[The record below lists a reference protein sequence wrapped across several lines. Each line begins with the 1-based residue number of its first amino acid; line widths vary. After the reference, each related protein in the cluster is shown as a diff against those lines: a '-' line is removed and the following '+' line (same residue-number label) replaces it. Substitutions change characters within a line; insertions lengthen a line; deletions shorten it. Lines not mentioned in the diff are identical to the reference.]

1 MLVQKQN
8 ETDQEFIGRLKEENA
23 RLASP
28 ARKVDRSKPV
38 VYSTLYFRGN
48 DVATHTVETRI
59 GFPGIGINANK
70 PSKWQNLTRKK
81 AAWIFDDLNAT
92 GIPAEELK
100 KSTFYCQLA
109 ILVDSDTPELT
120 RENVD
125 NGSIMLTAWQEN
137 NQALTAYLDPAEAET
152 EVEVEAEA
160 TKPVREEPIDVE

>member
-8 ETDQEFIGRLKEENA
+8 ETDQEFIARLKAENL

-28 ARKVDRSKPV
+28 ARKIDRSRPV
-38 VYSTLYFRGN
+38 VYSTLYFRG
-48 DVATHTVETRI
+48 DSVETHTIETRI

-92 GIPAEELK
+92 GIPTEELM
-100 KSTFYCQLA
+100 KSTFYSQLA
-109 ILVDSDTPELT
+109 ILVDSSTPELT

-125 NGSIMLTAWQEN
+125 NGSIMLTAWQES
-137 NQALTAYLDPAEAET
+137 NQALAAYLDPAEAEA
-152 EVEVEAEA
+152 EAEAEA